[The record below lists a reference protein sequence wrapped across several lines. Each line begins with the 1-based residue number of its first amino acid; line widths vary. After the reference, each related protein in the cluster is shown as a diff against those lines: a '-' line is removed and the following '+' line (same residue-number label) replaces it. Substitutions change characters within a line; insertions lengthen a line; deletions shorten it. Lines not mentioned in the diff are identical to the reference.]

1 MLLAGC
7 TCLPQLAKPAA
18 CVRAGGVAL
27 FGPSSA
33 PDEDSPTIEFQV
45 PAGVRRLWDLEEDMP
60 DDYDPNTAQS
70 FVDYNFVA
78 DYGFDPLGLSRFDLH
93 LGGAADKE
101 RPLQQVLRDYREAEL
116 RHGRLAM
123 IAALAW
129 PVQELLSPALS
140 RALRQPILLT
150 ETAGRTP
157 SVLNGGLEQAT
168 IPYTIAALFVLI
180 GWVDTYSLRLKA
192 ERGDDWLP
200 GDFAFDPLRILTG
213 CSLAQRR
220 DMQASEINHG
230 RLAMVAIVA
239 MVSAR
244 SPLPPHPRR
253 DPPNARRVR

>member
-1 MLLAGC
+1 MRLFG
-7 TCLPQLAKPAA
+7 
-18 CVRAGGVAL
+18 VRAGGVAL

-123 IAALAW
+123 I
-129 PVQELLSPALS
+129 
-140 RALRQPILLT
+140 
-150 ETAGRTP
+150 
-157 SVLNGGLEQAT
+157 GLFSL
-168 IPYTIAALFVLI
+168 IAESKVPGSAQI
-180 GWVDTYSLRLKA
+180 K
-192 ERGDDWLP
+192 LP
-200 GDFAFDPLRILTG
+200 
-213 CSLAQRR
+213 
-220 DMQASEINHG
+220 
-230 RLAMVAIVA
+230 
-239 MVSAR
+239 
-244 SPLPPHPRR
+244 
-253 DPPNARRVR
+253 RRVRFGQKLTG